1 MPTTSRLSMVVISR
15 RTFYEWSV
23 LILGGIVQAALT
35 LPALAYLLIP
45 SRKKT
50 DGNWTDAGSIAALP
64 AQQPIELTVQRE
76 RQDAWKS
83 SVEKLTV
90 WAVKK
95 SDSEVVVYSAQCT
108 HLGCGYHWAN
118 EEQHFVCP
126 CHESV
131 FSKDGDVVS
140 GVAPRPLD
148 RFQTRIEG
156 DRLWLGSLGPGEKG

>member
-1 MPTTSRLSMVVISR
+1 MAVMTR
-15 RTFYEWSV
+15 RNFYEWSV
-23 LILGGIVQAALT
+23 FVLGGIVQAALA

-50 DGNWTDAGSIAALP
+50 DSGWTDAGSIAELP
-64 AQQPIELTVQRE
+64 ADQPIELAVQRE

-83 SVEKLTV
+83 SIEKMTV

-95 SDSEVVVYSAQCT
+95 DDSEVVVYSAKCT
-108 HLGCGYHWAN
+108 HLGCGYRWAAR
-118 EEQHFVCP
+118 EEHFVCP
-126 CHESV
+126 CHDSA

-140 GVAPRPLD
+140 GPAPRPLD

-156 DRLWLGSLGPGEKG
+156 DRLWLGPLVPGEKG